1 MIGKAKGG
9 WQSFKE
15 SEPGRRFQ
23 DRYRR
28 RQRESGGRLDTG
40 TVLNVLAGVV
50 IMAAGLFLIP
60 FPGPG
65 WLVTFLG
72 LGFIA
77 GEFRPV
83 ARLLDWIEV
92 RVRSL
97 FRWARRIWD
106 RSPAPTK
113 ALIVLVTVA
122 VGVALA
128 FGSYRLLF
136 G

>member
-1 MIGKAKGG
+1 MLEKAKGG

-15 SEPGRRFQ
+15 SEPGHRFQ

-28 RQRESGGRLDTG
+28 RQRQSSGWLDPG

-50 IMAAGLFLIP
+50 IMAAGLFLVP

-92 RVRSL
+92 RARRL
-97 FRWARRIWD
+97 LRWARSIWD
-106 RSPAPTK
+106 RSPAPVK
-113 ALIVLVTVA
+113 ALIVLVAVA
-122 VGVALA
+122 VGAALA
-128 FGSYRLLF
+128 FGAYRLLF
-136 G
+136 S